1 MNSLN
6 RQLTMYLLR
15 FCTALR
21 FLTIVPVSWRAE
33 EDGEH
38 FKSCLPF
45 FPLIGMLIGCC
56 GVCAVFL
63 LQCIFPPS
71 VVAAFT
77 IVYLAFISGCLHLDG
92 LSDSADGLFSARP
105 RERALEI
112 MKDSRV
118 GSMGVV
124 AVVFVLLAKF
134 AALASLSG
142 ATLYLT
148 VFFMPIIGR
157 CSIIFTM
164 ALKKYARE
172 EGGIGA
178 LFYSESSRKTAFIS
192 AVGLLLLLLAI
203 APAHLIVLACGV
215 SLMIYLFGAFCSAK
229 IGGATGDTLGA
240 VCELT
245 EMATAVLF
253 TVSFTHF

>member
-1 MNSLN
+1 MKSLPQQL
-6 RQLTMYLLR
+6 RQALLQ

-21 FLTIVPVSWRAE
+21 FLTIIPISWKAE
-33 EDGEH
+33 EDGER
-38 FKSCLPF
+38 FKSCLSF
-45 FPLIGMLIGCC
+45 FPLVGVLIGCC
-56 GVCAVFL
+56 GVCGVFL
-63 LQCIFPPS
+63 LQFIFPPS
-71 VVAAFT
+71 IVAIFT

-105 RERALEI
+105 RERVLEI

-124 AVVFVLLAKF
+124 AVVFVILAKF
-134 AALASLSG
+134 AALNSLDGASL
-142 ATLYLT
+142 YLAI
-148 VFFMPIIGR
+148 FFMPIIGR

-164 ALKKYARE
+164 ALKDYARE
-172 EGGIGA
+172 EGGIGS
-178 LFYSESSRKTAFIS
+178 LFYSENSRKAAFLS
-192 AVGLLLLLLAI
+192 AVGLLLMLLVM

-215 SLMIYLFGAFCSAK
+215 FLMIYLFGVFCSAK

-245 EMATAVLF
+245 EMTTAILF
-253 TVSFTHF
+253 TVSFTNF

>member
-1 MNSLN
+1 MKSLPQ
-6 RQLTMYLLR
+6 QLIHSMLR

-21 FLTIVPVSWRAE
+21 FLTIIPVSWKAE

-38 FKSCLPF
+38 FKSCLAF
-45 FPLIGMLIGCC
+45 FPLVGVLIGCC
-56 GVCAVFL
+56 GVCGVFL

-71 VVAAFT
+71 VVATFA

-105 RERALEI
+105 RKRALEI

-134 AALASLSG
+134 AALNSLG
-142 ATLYLT
+142 GITLYLAI
-148 VFFMPIIGR
+148 FFMPIIGR

-164 ALKKYARE
+164 ALKEYARE

-178 LFYSESSRKTAFIS
+178 LFYSESSRKTAFVS
-192 AVGLLLLLLAI
+192 AVGLLLLLLVM

-245 EMATAVLF
+245 EMITAILF
-253 TVSFTHF
+253 TVSFTNL